1 MGVPINSP
9 AGEIGRYFKQNHRPS
24 IRKINKRNKYKNYDN
39 FYYNPSYKKNLSQH
53 CEIKTAYL
61 GVFDVHVS
69 HVYFGMYPSVANYG
83 LPQSEEITTPAALF
97 IVYYYYH

>member
-9 AGEIGRYFKQNHRPS
+9 AGEIGTTIIKTTDRPC
-24 IRKINKRNKYKNYDN
+24 KINKRNKYKNYDN
-39 FYYNPSYKKNLSQH
+39 LYYNPSYKKNLSQH

-69 HVYFGMYPSVANYG
+69 HVYFGMYPSVADYG
-83 LPQSEEITTPAALF
+83 LPQSEEITTPAALY